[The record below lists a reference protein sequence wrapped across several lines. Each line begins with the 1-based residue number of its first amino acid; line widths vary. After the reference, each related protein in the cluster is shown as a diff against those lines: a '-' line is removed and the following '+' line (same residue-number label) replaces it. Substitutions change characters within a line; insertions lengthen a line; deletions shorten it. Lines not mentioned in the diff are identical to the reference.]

1 MTQPSAMADQP
12 APAIAAARAG
22 RVGPRTL
29 TTTRW
34 LAITGQ
40 ATTLLVVHYGFGFT
54 LPIEPAMVVV
64 AVSALLNLTIALR
77 PPGPAGLSER
87 QAVGFLAFDILQLA
101 ALLFLTGGMTN
112 PFALLIVAPVTVSA
126 TILTRR
132 STIALCGLAIASA
145 SFLAVWH
152 MPFPVAEVAGLP
164 PVFRFGTWVAVVV
177 GTIFLAAY
185 AGIVAAERRRM
196 HRGLAAA
203 QAALAGEQRL
213 SSLGALAAAAA
224 HELGSPL
231 STIAVT
237 VKELAR
243 DATPDDPWAED
254 IGILQTEVE
263 RCRAIL
269 AELGRAP
276 QGATGDAGSPFVRQ
290 PLSAFVRAAANA
302 QPHDGLTLDF
312 VVDADDGS
320 PEPTVL
326 RRPEYIHGLASL
338 IQNACQFARRGVVIR
353 SAWTKQLV
361 KITIQ
366 DDGPGFPPALLD
378 RLGEPY
384 VSSRAHTGEHMGLGI
399 FIARNLLQQTGAKMS
414 CTNAVSGARVEIS
427 WPRPAIDVE
436 IVQPAQG

>member
-1 MTQPSAMADQP
+1 MADQP
-12 APAIAAARAG
+12 VPAIAAATAG

-34 LAITGQ
+34 LAIIGQ
-40 ATTLLVVHYGFGFT
+40 ATTLLAVHYGLGFT
-54 LPIEPAMVVV
+54 LPIAPALAVV
-64 AVSALLNLTIALR
+64 AVSALLNVTISVR
-77 PPGPAGLSER
+77 PPGPAGLSEG

-126 TILTRR
+126 TILTRA
-132 STIALCGLAIASA
+132 STVALCSLAIASA
-145 SFLAVWH
+145 SVLAFWH
-152 MPFPVAEVAGLP
+152 LPFPVAAVADLP

-177 GTIFLAAY
+177 GTTFLAVY

-203 QAALAGEQRL
+203 QAALADEQRL

-243 DATPDDPWAED
+243 EATPDDPWAED

-269 AELGRAP
+269 AELGSAP
-276 QGATGDAGSPFVRQ
+276 QGATGDPQSPFVRQ
-290 PLSAFVRAAANA
+290 PLSAFVRAAADA
-302 QPHDGLTLDF
+302 QPHDGVILDF
-312 VVDADDGS
+312 TIDAADGS
-320 PEPTVL
+320 AEPTVL

-361 KITIQ
+361 RITIQ
-366 DDGPGFPPALLD
+366 DDGPGFPPAMLD

-384 VSSRAHTGEHMGLGI
+384 ISSRAHTGEHMGLGI
-399 FIARNLLQQTGAKMS
+399 FIARNLLQRTGATMS
-414 CTNAVSGARVEIS
+414 CSNAVSGARVEIS
-427 WPRPAIDVE
+427 WPRPVIDVE
-436 IVQPAQG
+436 FNQPAEG